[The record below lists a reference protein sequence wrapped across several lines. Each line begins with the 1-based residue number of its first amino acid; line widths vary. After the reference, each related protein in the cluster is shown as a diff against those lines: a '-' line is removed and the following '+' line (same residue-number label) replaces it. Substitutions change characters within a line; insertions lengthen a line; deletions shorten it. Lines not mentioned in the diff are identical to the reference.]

1 MKALMKTARGVGHVE
16 LREVDKPVPGP
27 GEVLVKV
34 AAAAVCGS
42 DLLIEEDRHVNEPPM
57 IMGHE
62 FSGTVAEVGPDVS
75 GWEVGDRVVQ
85 ETSAQVCGECQRCK
99 SGEHHLC
106 ARKKV
111 FGIKTDGGFAEFV
124 RVPAWLLHRVPDA
137 VSIEAA
143 AMTEPACVVLHAM
156 LEKGRVDPGDEVL
169 IMGAGTIGLLA
180 LQIARMAGAKRVFVA
195 ELNEKKRETARR
207 LGGVIID
214 AVKMDPAA
222 EVIRFTGGNGADVV
236 VDCTGAEPAIQSGLN
251 ALRRLG
257 RFVAIGLTGRPT
269 VAVGWDDLVFRSP
282 EIQFSLSSTYRSWER
297 VLSAL
302 SDGRLDFA
310 PLITHRFPLE
320 KWAEAFQAMRDGEA
334 IKCLLI
340 P

>member
-1 MKALMKTARGVGHVE
+1 MKTARGVGHVE
-16 LREVDKPVPGP
+16 LRDVDQPSAGP
-27 GEVLVKV
+27 GEVLVHV

-62 FSGTVAEVGPDVS
+62 FSGTVAELGEGVS

-85 ETSAQVCGECQRCK
+85 ETSAQICGECERCK

-124 RVPAWLLHRVPDA
+124 RVPAWVLHRVPDT
-137 VSIEAA
+137 VSIEEA

-180 LQIARMAGAKRVFVA
+180 LQIAKMAGAKRIFVA
-195 ELNEKKRETARR
+195 ELNEKKREMAKK
-207 LGGVIID
+207 LGGVVLD
-214 AVKMDPAA
+214 AVKMDTAA
-222 EVIRFTGGNGADVV
+222 EVIRFTGGTGADVV
-236 VDCTGAEPAIQSGLN
+236 VDCTGAEPAIQSGLK
-251 ALRRLG
+251 AVRRLG
-257 RFVAIGLTGRPT
+257 RFVAIGLTGRPEIS
-269 VAVGWDDLVFRSP
+269 VPWDDLVFRSP
-282 EIQFSLSSTYRSWER
+282 EIQFSLSSTHRSWER

-302 SDGRLDFA
+302 SDGHLDFK

-320 KWAEAFQAMRDGEA
+320 KWADAFQAMRDGDA

>member
-1 MKALMKTARGVGHVE
+1 MKTARGVGHVE
-16 LREVDKPVPGP
+16 LREVDRPSAGP
-27 GEVLVKV
+27 GEVLVRV

-42 DLLIEEDRHVNEPPM
+42 DLLIEADRHVNEPPM

-62 FSGTVAEVGPDVS
+62 FSGIIAEVGEEVS

-85 ETSAQVCGECQRCK
+85 ETSAWICGECERCR

-124 RVPAWLLHRVPDA
+124 RVPAWVLHRVPDT
-137 VSIEAA
+137 VSIEEA

-156 LEKGRVDPGDEVL
+156 LEKGRVEPGDEVL
-169 IMGAGTIGLLA
+169 VMGAGTIGLLA
-180 LQIARMAGAKRVFVA
+180 LQIAKMAGAKRVFVA
-195 ELNEKKRETARR
+195 ELNEKKREMAKK
-207 LGGVIID
+207 LGGVVLD
-214 AVKMDPAA
+214 AVKMDAAA

-236 VDCTGAEPAIQSGLN
+236 VECTGAEPAIVSGLN
-251 ALRRLG
+251 AVRRLG
-257 RFVAIGLTGRPT
+257 RFVAIGLTGRPEISIP
-269 VAVGWDDLVFRSP
+269 WDDLVFRSP
-282 EIQFSLSSTYRSWER
+282 DIHFSLSSTHRSWER

-302 SDGRLDFA
+302 ADGHLDFK
-310 PLITHRFPLE
+310 PLITHRFALE
-320 KWAEAFQAMRDGEA
+320 RWAEAFQAMREGEA
-334 IKCLLI
+334 IKCLLM

>member
-1 MKALMKTARGVGHVE
+1 VKALMKTARGVGHVE
-16 LREVDKPVPGP
+16 LREVDKPSAGP
-27 GEVLVKV
+27 GEVLVRV

-42 DLLIEEDRHVNEPPM
+42 DLLIEADRHVNEPPM

-62 FSGTVAEVGPDVS
+62 FSGSVAELGPEVS

-85 ETSAQVCGECQRCK
+85 ETSAWICGECDRCK
-99 SGEHHLC
+99 GGEHHLC

-124 RVPAWLLHRVPDA
+124 RVPAWVLHRVPDT
-137 VSIEAA
+137 VSIEEA

-180 LQIARMAGAKRVFVA
+180 LQIAKMAGAKRIFVA
-195 ELNEKKRETARR
+195 ELNEKKREMAKK
-207 LGGVIID
+207 LGGVVLD
-214 AVKMDPAA
+214 AVKMDAAA

-236 VDCTGAEPAIQSGLN
+236 VECTGAEPAIVSGLN
-251 ALRRLG
+251 AVRRLG
-257 RFVAIGLTGRPT
+257 RFVAIGLTGRPEISIP
-269 VAVGWDDLVFRSP
+269 WDDLVFRSP
-282 EIQFSLSSTYRSWER
+282 DIHFSLSSTHRSWER
-297 VLSAL
+297 VLAAL
-302 SDGRLDFA
+302 ADGHVDFK
-310 PLITHRFPLE
+310 PLITHRFPLD
-320 KWAEAFQAMRDGEA
+320 KWADAFQAMRDGEA

>member
-1 MKALMKTARGVGHVE
+1 VKALLKTARGVGHVE
-16 LREVDKPVPGP
+16 LREVDKPSAGP
-27 GEVLVKV
+27 GEVLVRV
-34 AAAAVCGS
+34 AAGAVCGS
-42 DLLIEEDRHVNEPPM
+42 DLLIEADRHVNEPPM

-62 FSGTVAEVGPDVS
+62 FSGSIAELGPEVS

-85 ETSAQVCGECQRCK
+85 ETCAWICGECERCK

-111 FGIKTDGGFAEFV
+111 FGIKSDGGFAEFV
-124 RVPAWLLHRVPDA
+124 RVPARVLHRVPDT
-137 VSIEAA
+137 VSIEEA

-180 LQIARMAGAKRVFVA
+180 LQIAKMAGAKRIFVA
-195 ELNEKKRETARR
+195 ELNEKKREMAKQ
-207 LGGVIID
+207 LGGVVLD
-214 AVKMDPAA
+214 AVKMDAAA

-236 VDCTGAEPAIQSGLN
+236 VECTGAEPAIVSGLN
-251 ALRRLG
+251 AVRRLG
-257 RFVAIGLTGRPT
+257 RFVAIGLTGRPEISIP
-269 VAVGWDDLVFRSP
+269 WDDLVFRSP
-282 EIQFSLSSTYRSWER
+282 DIHFSLSSTHRSWER
-297 VLSAL
+297 VLAAL
-302 SDGRLDFA
+302 ADGHLDFK

-320 KWAEAFQAMRDGEA
+320 KWADAFQAMRDGEA

>member
-1 MKALMKTARGVGHVE
+1 MKTARGVGHVE
-16 LREVDKPVPGP
+16 LREVDRPSAGP
-27 GEVLVKV
+27 GEVLVRV

-42 DLLIEEDRHVNEPPM
+42 DLLIEADRHVNEPPM

-62 FSGTVAEVGPDVS
+62 FSGSIAEVGEDVS

-85 ETSAQVCGECQRCK
+85 ETSAWICGQCERCK
-99 SGEHHLC
+99 RGEHHLC

-124 RVPAWLLHRVPDA
+124 RVPAWVLHRVPDT
-137 VSIEAA
+137 VSIEEA

-156 LEKGRVDPGDEVL
+156 LEKGRVEPGDEVL

-180 LQIARMAGAKRVFVA
+180 LQVAKMAGAKRVFVA
-195 ELNEKKRETARR
+195 ELNEKKREMAKK
-207 LGGVIID
+207 LGGVVLD
-214 AVKMDPAA
+214 AVKMDAAA

-236 VDCTGAEPAIQSGLN
+236 VECTGAEPAIVSGLK
-251 ALRRLG
+251 AVRRLG
-257 RFVAIGLTGRPT
+257 RFVAIGLTGRPDISIP
-269 VAVGWDDLVFRSP
+269 WDDLVFRSP
-282 EIQFSLSSTYRSWER
+282 EIQFSLSSTHRSWER
-297 VLSAL
+297 VLVAL
-302 SDGRLDFA
+302 SDGHLDFK

-320 KWAEAFQAMRDGEA
+320 KWADAFQAMRDGEA

>member
-1 MKALMKTARGVGHVE
+1 MKALMKTARGVGHLE
-16 LREVDKPVPGP
+16 LREVDRPAPGP
-27 GEVLVKV
+27 GEVLVRV

-62 FSGTVAEVGPDVS
+62 FSGTIEELGPGVS
-75 GWEVGDRVVQ
+75 GWEAGDRVVQ
-85 ETSAQVCGECQRCK
+85 ETSAWVCGECTRCK

-124 RVPAWLLHRVPDA
+124 RVPAWVLHRVPDA

-143 AMTEPACVVLHAM
+143 AMTEPACVVLHAL
-156 LEKGRVDPGDEVL
+156 LEKGRVDPGDDVL

-180 LQIARMAGAKRVFVA
+180 LQVARMAGARRVFVA
-195 ELNEKKRETARR
+195 ELNQKKREMARK
-207 LGGVIID
+207 LGGVVLD
-214 AVKMDPAA
+214 AMKMDAAA
-222 EVIRFTGGNGADVV
+222 EVIRFTSGNGADVA
-236 VDCTGAEPAIQSGLN
+236 VDCTGAEPAIQSGLR
-251 ALRRLG
+251 AVRRLG
-257 RFVAIGLTGRPT
+257 RFVAIGLTGRPEISIP
-269 VAVGWDDLVFRSP
+269 WDDLVFCSP

-302 SDGRLDFA
+302 ADGRLDFT

-320 KWAEAFQAMRDGEA
+320 KWPEAFQAMRDGEA
-334 IKCLLI
+334 VKCLLI

>member
-1 MKALMKTARGVGHVE
+1 MKTARGVGHVE
-16 LREVDKPVPGP
+16 LRDVDQPSAGP
-27 GEVLVKV
+27 GEVLVHV

-62 FSGTVAEVGPDVS
+62 FSGTVAELGEGVS

-85 ETSAQVCGECQRCK
+85 ETSAQICGECERCK

-124 RVPAWLLHRVPDA
+124 RVPAWVLHRVPDT
-137 VSIEAA
+137 VSIEEA

-180 LQIARMAGAKRVFVA
+180 LQIAKMAGAKRIFVA
-195 ELNEKKRETARR
+195 ELNEKKREMAKK
-207 LGGVIID
+207 LGGVVLD
-214 AVKMDPAA
+214 AVKMDTAA
-222 EVIRFTGGNGADVV
+222 EVIRFTGGTGADVV
-236 VDCTGAEPAIQSGLN
+236 VDCTGAEPAIQSGLK
-251 ALRRLG
+251 AVRRLG
-257 RFVAIGLTGRPT
+257 RFVAIGLTGRPEIS
-269 VAVGWDDLVFRSP
+269 VPWDDLVFRSP
-282 EIQFSLSSTYRSWER
+282 EIQFSLSSTHRSWER

-302 SDGRLDFA
+302 SDGHLDFK
-310 PLITHRFPLE
+310 PLITHRFPLG
-320 KWAEAFQAMRDGEA
+320 KWADAFQAMRDGDA

>member
-1 MKALMKTARGVGHVE
+1 MKTARGVGHVE
-16 LREVDKPVPGP
+16 LREVDKPSAGP
-27 GEVLVKV
+27 GEVLVRV

-42 DLLIEEDRHVNEPPM
+42 DLLIEADRHVNEPPM

-62 FSGTVAEVGPDVS
+62 FSGSIAELGEGVS
-75 GWEVGDRVVQ
+75 GWQVGDRVVQ
-85 ETSAQVCGECQRCK
+85 ETSAWICGECERCK

-124 RVPAWLLHRVPDA
+124 RVPVWVLHRVPDT
-137 VSIEAA
+137 VSIEEA

-156 LEKGRVDPGDEVL
+156 LEKGRIDPGDEVL

-180 LQIARMAGAKRVFVA
+180 LQIAKMAGAKRVFVA
-195 ELNEKKRETARR
+195 ELNEKKRGMAKN
-207 LGGVIID
+207 LGGVVLD
-214 AVKMDPAA
+214 AVKMDTAA
-222 EVIRFTGGNGADVV
+222 EVIRFTGGNGADAVV
-236 VDCTGAEPAIQSGLN
+236 ECTGAEPAIVSGLK
-251 ALRRLG
+251 AVRRLG
-257 RFVAIGLTGRPT
+257 RFVAIGLTGRPEIS
-269 VAVGWDDLVFRSP
+269 VPWDDLVFRSP
-282 EIQFSLSSTYRSWER
+282 DVHFSLSSTHRSWER
-297 VLSAL
+297 VLGAL
-302 SDGRLDFA
+302 SDGHLDFK

-320 KWAEAFQAMRDGEA
+320 KWADAFQAMRDGEA